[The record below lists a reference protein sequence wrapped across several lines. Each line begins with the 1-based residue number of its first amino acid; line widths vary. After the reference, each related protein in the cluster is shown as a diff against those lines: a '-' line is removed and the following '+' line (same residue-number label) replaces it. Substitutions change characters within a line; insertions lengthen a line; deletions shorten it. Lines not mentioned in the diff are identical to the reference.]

1 MNNDNNNKEKE
12 LFKVNIEDDGFLNP
26 EELDKLVP
34 PPVTPAKKKFEV
46 HIEDYDAPE
55 SFVDE
60 QPKYKGEI
68 YFSNRKPVKRN
79 SDEEKKSS
87 SPKTVPAK
95 KIKGQFNS
103 FVAVFCSVVLVFTIA
118 LSAIAISCINDV
130 LAITRSDE
138 IVTVNIPSDA
148 TTNEVIDILSDNGLV
163 KQKTFCKVFYSAMD
177 WFKNLNKS
185 KKPGPPNYL
194 SGVYYVQKNLGLEGY
209 LTEFK
214 EVRKSADTVS
224 LAFPEGWTI
233 YQMFERLDK
242 YGVCSKDKLIASL
255 KGTTFENDFVSSIPD
270 NYGRTFTLEGYF
282 YPDTYEFYEG
292 SDPNSVIRKFLSNT
306 ESRWTEEYEE
316 QCKKLGYSRDE
327 IIIIASIIQREAAN
341 KEQMGKI
348 SSVLHNRLRRSVS
361 WPTLGCDSTANYI
374 KNYVAQNVTE
384 AEAISYE
391 QKYNTYYVQ
400 GLPPGPICNPGDD
413 AINAA
418 LFPEDTDYYFF
429 RHDKYGQIYMAKT
442 QSEHDSNGILVLKA
456 NSR

>member
-1 MNNDNNNKEKE
+1 M
-12 LFKVNIEDDGFLNP
+12 P
-26 EELDKLVP
+26 E
-34 PPVTPAKKKFEV
+34 KKKFEV

-79 SDEEKKSS
+79 TSENRNSAPVKKTAQKKS
-87 SPKTVPAK
+87 
-95 KIKGQFNS
+95 KGHFNS
-103 FVAVFCSVVLVFTIA
+103 FVAVFCSVVLVFTVA
-118 LSAIAISCINDV
+118 LSAVAISCINDV

-138 IVTVNIPSDA
+138 LVTVNIPSDA
-148 TTNEVIDILSDNGLV
+148 TTNEIIGILGDNGLI
-163 KQKTFCKVFYSAMD
+163 KQETFCKIFYTAMD
-177 WFKNLNKS
+177 WFKNLNKET
-185 KKPGPPNYL
+185 KPGPPTYL

-233 YQMFERLDK
+233 YQMFDRLDK

-255 KGTTFENDFVSSIPD
+255 EGTAFENDFISEIPENSD
-270 NYGRTFTLEGYF
+270 RTFTLEGYF

-292 SDPNSVIRKFLSNT
+292 SDPNSVIRKFLSNSET
-306 ESRWTEEYEE
+306 RWTDEYEE
-316 QCKKLGYSRDE
+316 QRKKLGYTRDE

-341 KEQMGKI
+341 EEQMGLV
-348 SSVLHNRLRRSVS
+348 SSVIHNRLKRSVS

-374 KNYVAQNVTE
+374 KNYVADNVTQ
-384 AEAISYE
+384 AEAINYE

-418 LFPEDTDYYFF
+418 LFPDDTDYYFF
-429 RHDKYGQIYMAKT
+429 RHDNNGQIYMAKT